1 MRMKK
6 IHFGVM
12 VGTCAALAVWAR
24 AGTAAARARELGT
37 KTFSTLGA
45 PAAQAAFLEGEKDL
59 HSFEFDEA
67 AEAF

>member
-45 PAAQAAFLEGEKDL
+45 PAAQAAFL
-59 HSFEFDEA
+59 
-67 AEAF
+67 

>member
-24 AGTAAARARELGT
+24 ELGSV
-37 KTFSTLGA
+37 TFSTLGA
-45 PAAQAAFLEGEKDL
+45 PAA
-59 HSFEFDEA
+59 
-67 AEAF
+67 EAF

>member
-1 MRMKK
+1 MRMEK

-24 AGTAAARARELGT
+24 ELGSV
-37 KTFSTLGA
+37 TFSTLGA

>member
-1 MRMKK
+1 MKMKK

-24 AGTAAARARELGT
+24 ELGSIA
-37 KTFSTLGA
+37 FPTLGA